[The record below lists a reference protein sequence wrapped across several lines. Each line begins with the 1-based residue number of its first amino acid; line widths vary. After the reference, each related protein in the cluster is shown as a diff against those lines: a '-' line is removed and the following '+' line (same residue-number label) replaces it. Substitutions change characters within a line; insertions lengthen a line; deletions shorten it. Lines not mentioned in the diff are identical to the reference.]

1 MHIYAILI
9 ITALLTVIIATGTTA
24 YKLGRMSGYEKGL
37 DDALKIVE
45 ESHSRVMENYKERSN
60 A

>member
-37 DDALKIVE
+37 ADALKIVE
-45 ESHSRVMENYKERSN
+45 DSHRRVMDCHKEHIN